1 MQTYEVSYSI
11 LTEART
17 DTFGGTGRS
26 DLQNIT
32 MQVQAINGGQAQ
44 AIVEGQYGGKNTC
57 IVHAVRPLW

>member
-11 LTEART
+11 LTEPRT

-44 AIVEGQYGGKNTC
+44 AIVEGQFGGQNTC